1 MGASYL
7 CFHIQLYYHFQVWS
21 LMLNAIYLLIFAFYP
36 QFSKKCIPPPYR
48 TQKPE
53 KPQRKKKKI
62 MQQEERDVA
71 LCSWINQVCRD
82 LQFEQPTRNSA
93 KQNLELPSFCFRPQ
107 PMSLGKLQ
115 KSEACIKFEVSTFLL
130 IQDMLSIASHFK
142 NEISVYYIK

>member
-1 MGASYL
+1 MHPSPL
-7 CFHIQLYYHFQVWS
+7 
-21 LMLNAIYLLIFAFYP
+21 
-36 QFSKKCIPPPYR
+36 
-48 TQKPE
+48 QKPKARE
-53 KPQRKKKKI
+53 TSEEKKKI

-71 LCSWINQVCRD
+71 LCSWINQVCHD

-93 KQNLELPSFCFRPQ
+93 KQNLELPSFCFKPQ